1 MMATSA
7 VVGLSTGKRLLTSS
21 FCPTDLAEK
30 LFPILDQTTLPFP
43 AASTKSVV
51 VAQKPSPF
59 RPNAP
64 PTRHVPIIKAL
75 KEHVHTLAPSPSDL
89 ESSLEA
95 LILLQ
100 KSMLEKQ
107 WELPF
112 KQMTTVA
119 APGNGCR
126 VPEIARS
133 GISARERRMISRR
146 KCIGHRDAMAPA
158 SRVRQLRSSVSPE
171 LLKSDAS
178 GYVRGTVS
186 ESLLT
191 HEEVVNLSKK
201 IRAGMRVEEHRSRL
215 KEKMGYEPTDKQ
227 LASSLRLSRAELHTK
242 MIECSLAREKL
253 AMSNVRLVMSIA
265 QKYDNMG
272 TAMADLI
279 QGGLIGLLRGI
290 EKFDA
295 SKGFKISTYVYWW
308 IRQGVTRTLF
318 KNSRTLRLPAHLH
331 ERLGSIRHAKI
342 RLEEKGIAPSIDKLA
357 ESLNMSQK
365 KVRNA
370 TQAASIV
377 LSIDREAFPSLN
389 GLPGETLHS
398 YIADRNLENNP
409 WHGFEEWSLKDE
421 VDKLLYMT
429 LSNRERDIISLY
441 HGIDNECHTWED
453 IGKKFGLSRERVRQV
468 GLVAMEKLK
477 HAARRRKLEAMLE
490 RSGDAGGEEEKGGGE
505 GEGERL
511 GKEEERGEVPRLEE
525 GFYEIEGIRKKRV
538 RKGQIQ
544 YLIKWRGWPETA
556 NTWEPFENI
565 QSCADVIEAFE
576 ERSRSP
582 RSRKRKR
589 RPGGPYGMAAH
600 KKRSIET
607 EESKTAPNQ
616 NLPTQNGAS
625 GTAVA
630 CADAD
635 KNYEQVGKRVVVDEE
650 VGDLKKKTRTEKVK
664 VITSRSRRGDGQNP
678 ELLNSAEQIETN
690 GHDSVKPSGGQED
703 GSMDGFSKVES
714 TQASQGNVATGAK
727 RRKSGCVKRFQQGSA
742 TGHWDEQQNASV
754 RRETGS
760 GGKGEKS
767 GNKND
772 VSELDNKNKLDDT
785 GKPPSIT
792 KLLVPVRFFASVTNN
807 VQQVS
812 ITFKALSGASF
823 PCLMNIAKSVY
834 RWNLIS
840 LGGARFRKSSARG
853 SVPAHH
859 VFVFIPRWSR
869 RRRSGFRLVRNCKD
883 KEHPSKRSW
892 WQKFFSDNDD
902 ESWFSWSAEDVLGV
916 DGVGD
921 EHGEEE
927 GKEDERFE
935 VWKSRAEAIVE
946 LREAQ
951 EDARNEE
958 GRAWEDWLRGDGL
971 SGEGSSSWDHDWG
984 GEAAEPPGEV
994 NDDPEE
1000 IMREKGLVRAIKDVI
1015 AENDEGLLFEDRVFR
1030 YASISSAK
1038 FVALLILIPWILDFV
1053 VHDYVL
1059 MPFLDRYVKTV
1070 PLASQMLDVRRQQ
1083 KLEMINTLKLERARL
1098 RLEVEIGKSPPLSDE
1113 EVWLEMRYKAIE
1125 LRDERRLE
1133 NRRAFANIWSD
1144 LVYGITLFV
1153 LIYFNKSK
1161 VALLKVTGYKL
1172 LNNISDTGKA
1182 FLIILITDIFLGY
1195 HSESGWQ
1202 VLVEIILDH
1211 YGLDVDEA
1219 AITIFICSFPV
1230 MIDACVKLWLFK
1242 FLPRLSPNVYNIF
1255 REMQRH

>member
-21 FCPTDLAEK
+21 FCPADLAEK
-30 LFPILDQTTLPFP
+30 LFPIVDQTTLPFP

-51 VAQKPSPF
+51 VAQKFSRF

-64 PTRHVPIIKAL
+64 PTRHIPIIKAL

-95 LILLQ
+95 HILLQ

-112 KQMTTVA
+112 TQMTTIA

-146 KCIGHRDAMAPA
+146 KCFGQRDSMAPA

-191 HEEVVNLSKK
+191 HAEVVNLSKK

-227 LASSLRLSRAELHTK
+227 LASSLRMSRAELHTK

-279 QGGLIGLLRGI
+279 QAGLIGLLRGI
-290 EKFDA
+290 EKFDS

-331 ERLGSIRHAKI
+331 ERLGSIRLAKI

-370 TQAASIV
+370 TQAASTV

-421 VDKLLYMT
+421 VDKLLHTT
-429 LSNRERDIISLY
+429 LSDRERDIISLY

-453 IGKKFGLSRERVRQV
+453 IGKKERVRQV

-477 HAARRRKLEAMLE
+477 HAARRRKLEAMLSGKKKPETTVEEGDGVEE

-505 GEGERL
+505 EEGERL
-511 GKEEERGEVPRLEE
+511 GKEEERGEVLRLEE

-538 RKGQIQ
+538 RK
-544 YLIKWRGWPETA
+544 GWPETA

-576 ERSRSP
+576 QRSRSP

-616 NLPTQNGAS
+616 TLPTQNGAS

-635 KNYEQVGKRVVVDEE
+635 KNYEQVEKRVVVEEE

-690 GHDSVKPSGGQED
+690 GHDSGKPSGGQED

-760 GGKGEKS
+760 CGKGEKS
-767 GNKND
+767 GIKNV
-772 VSELDNKNKLDDT
+772 VSESDNKNKLDDT

-812 ITFKALSGASF
+812 ITFKALS
-823 PCLMNIAKSVY
+823 VY
-834 RWNLIS
+834 RGNLMS
-840 LGGARFRKSSARG
+840 LGGARFRKSSACG

-916 DGVGD
+916 DGVGG
-921 EHGEEE
+921 EHGEED
-927 GKEDERFE
+927 GSEDERFE
-935 VWKSRAEAIVE
+935 AWKSRAEAIVE

-951 EDARNEE
+951 EDTRNEE

-971 SGEGSSSWDHDWG
+971 SSEGSSSWDHDWG

-1000 IMREKGLVRAIKDVI
+1000 IMWEKGLVRAIKDVI

-1030 YASISSAK
+1030 Y
-1038 FVALLILIPWILDFV
+1038 
-1053 VHDYVL
+1053 
-1059 MPFLDRYVKTV
+1059 VKTV
-1070 PLASQMLDVRRQQ
+1070 PLAAQMLDVRRPQ

-1098 RLEVEIGKSPPLSDE
+1098 RLEIEIGKSPPLSDE
-1113 EVWLEMRYKAIE
+1113 EVWLEMRHKAFPLAGKYFFYVDRIE

-1161 VALLKVTGYKL
+1161 VALLKITGYKL